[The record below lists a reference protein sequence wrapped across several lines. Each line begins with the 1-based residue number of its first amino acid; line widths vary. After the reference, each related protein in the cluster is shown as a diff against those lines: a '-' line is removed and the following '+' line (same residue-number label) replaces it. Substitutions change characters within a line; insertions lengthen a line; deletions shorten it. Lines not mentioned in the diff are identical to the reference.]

1 MAIHEAAALDVSNL
15 PTHEFGQRD
24 PLWWGIV
31 LAIAIETT
39 VFAIVWS
46 TYFYLRMQ
54 EATWPP
60 WRWSAPDLLVGSI
73 STAAIL
79 ATAIPMR
86 LMEKAAKQFQD
97 ATVRL
102 QLILFFVLTAVA
114 GATRVW
120 EYMALQVKWDSNAY
134 GSVVWMMLTLH
145 TTHIITSVLETLM
158 LAIYLF
164 VRTLDPKHALDVEVG
179 AIYWYFVV
187 ASWIPNYV
195 LIYFGPHM
203 LN

>member
-1 MAIHEAAALDVSNL
+1 MAIHEAAAFDVSNL
-15 PTHEFGQRD
+15 PTHAFGSRD

-102 QLILFFVLTAVA
+102 QLMVFFGITAVA

-164 VRTLDPKHALDVEVG
+164 MRPLDPKHALDVEVG

>member
-15 PTHEFGQRD
+15 PTHASGSRE

-60 WRWSAPDLLVGSI
+60 WGWSAPDLMVGSI
-73 STAAIL
+73 STAAIV

-86 LMEKAAKQFQD
+86 LMDKAAREFQE
-97 ATVRL
+97 AKVRL
-102 QLILFFVLTAVA
+102 QMVLFFLVTAVA
-114 GATRVW
+114 SATRVW
-120 EYMALQVKWDSNAY
+120 EYMVLQVKWDSNAY
-134 GSVVWMMLTLH
+134 GSVVWMMLSLH
-145 TTHIITSVLETLM
+145 TTHIITSALETLM

-164 VRTLDPKHALDVEVG
+164 KRPLGPKQALDVEVG